1 MSYLGKFSL
10 LQMAKYLKIFDP
22 SGPTASRS
30 FELNVPPSSLSTLDF
45 GRRTGI
51 QIEDDI
57 VLSMNHSISSCIIL
71 LGNTLGQCS
80 EELGYFAFRHL
91 VTLDCCESL
100 DSIFFLK
107 GPTPA
112 SFSYIFVFSNTHYKF
127 YKQIGMWKNVHP
139 VYGAGIRTHNLWNM
153 SLLP

>member
-91 VTLDCCESL
+91 VTLDCCEL
-100 DSIFFLK
+100 FDSILFKKGQPGLFFIY
-107 GPTPA
+107 
-112 SFSYIFVFSNTHYKF
+112 FCIFKHTL
-127 YKQIGMWKNVHP
+127 QILQTN
-139 VYGAGIRTHNLWNM
+139 R
-153 SLLP
+153 